1 MSFQKQ
7 LSKRTMVAEQRRR
20 STETLSSQN
29 VGLSESKIH
38 GRRRLQRQ
46 SNSCP
51 RRPFPVDVVFFSVAV
66 LLVIAYG
73 VLSSAV
79 VSVTEEQDHQTHE
92 RVLYQVI
99 ADTEILFDTAVP
111 KALLPQRPR
120 TVGYYFGD
128 GFIGTERLDPNTVR
142 LYDSR
147 GVPDISARAIRKQKE
162 LLDSEDYL
170 RGRADP
176 FEVDDCV
183 AQHEWQTSYYPTCNN
198 VLEQDMTNAW
208 QNSTA
213 YGEHLSF
220 LAHGYF
226 RDVWSM
232 KDSLDEVIVMKTL
245 RFRHDYTERNFDR
258 HRRDALAMERLTGQL
273 YILDIYSFCGN
284 TGLFEFASGGS
295 LENSIYYRADD
306 EEQWSPEEKLM
317 VAHQVASGINAVH
330 HFEKDGIPAIAH
342 TDITGTQCRF
352 LAWNKK
358 TNKACGYTV
367 GSNPG
372 VFRSPEEYD
381 YDVQTEKVDVYSV
394 GNLFY
399 GLLTGMFPFEI
410 EKLSSKEVKRA
421 VRRGK
426 RPKIDGSY
434 KNSTN
439 PYTQAL
445 VKSISMCW
453 IQDPEVRVSAA
464 KLLEFITSELTRLKA
479 NSKKKSQ

>member
-1 MSFQKQ
+1 
-7 LSKRTMVAEQRRR
+7 MVAEQRRR
-20 STETLSSQN
+20 STETLPSQN
-29 VGLSESKIH
+29 VRSGESKIH
-38 GRRRLQRQ
+38 GRRRLPRQ

-73 VLSSAV
+73 VFASVV
-79 VSVTEEQDHQTHE
+79 VSVAEERGRQSYE

-99 ADTEILFDTAVP
+99 ADTEVHFDTTVP

-128 GFIGTERLDPNTVR
+128 SFIGTERLDPNTVR

-147 GVPDISARAIRKQKE
+147 GVPDTSARAIRKQKE
-162 LLDSEDYL
+162 LLDSKDY
-170 RGRADP
+170 RRARATP
-176 FEVDDCV
+176 LEVGDCV
-183 AQHEWQTSYYPTCNN
+183 AQHAWQTSYYPSCNN
-198 VLEQDMTNAW
+198 VMEQDMTNVW

-232 KDSLDEVIVMKTL
+232 QDPLNEVIVMKTL
-245 RFRHDYTERNFDR
+245 RYEHDYTERNFDR
-258 HRRDALAMERLTGQL
+258 HRRDAVAMERLTSQL
-273 YILDIYSFCGN
+273 SILDIYAFCGN

-295 LENSIYYRADD
+295 LEKSIYYTSTDD

-342 TDITGTQCRF
+342 TDIAGTQCRF

-358 TNKACGYTV
+358 TNEPCGFEV
-367 GSNPG
+367 GSNAG

-381 YDVQTEKVDVYSV
+381 YDEETEKVDVYSV

-410 EKLSSKEVKRA
+410 EKLSSKEVKQA
-421 VRRGK
+421 VRRGE
-426 RPKIDGSY
+426 RPNIDESY

-453 IQDPEVRVSAA
+453 IQDPEDRVSAA

-479 NSKKKSQ
+479 NSKEKSQ